1 MAALAAAKRRASL
14 PARPTSRFEQRLR
27 AQGMVRIAGVD
38 EVGRG
43 SLFGP
48 VVAAA
53 VILDPDRPIR
63 GLNDSKQLDSK
74 RRETLSER
82 IHERAL
88 AVSIAGVDSG
98 HIDRWNIYQATRRA
112 MLQAVLALDPPP
124 DCLLVDAM
132 KIELEIPQK
141 PVIGGDARS
150 FSIAAASIVA
160 KVARDGWMRH
170 WDEVYPQYGLASNK
184 GYSTPDHM
192 RALEQFGPTPLH
204 RHSFRPVAC
213 CAKFPGEL
221 PLEGT
226 LESLPL
232 FADLEML
239 EISRR

>member
-1 MAALAAAKRRASL
+1 MS
-14 PARPTSRFEQRLR
+14 
-27 AQGMVRIAGVD
+27 RIAGVD

-63 GLNDSKQLDSK
+63 GLNDSKQLDAE
-74 RRETLSER
+74 RREILSLR
-82 IHERAL
+82 IHERAS

-112 MLQAVLALDPPP
+112 MLQAVRALEPPP

-160 KVARDGWMRH
+160 KVVRDRWMKH
-170 WDEVYPQYGLASNK
+170 WDTVYPQYGLASNK
-184 GYSTPDHM
+184 GYSTPEHL

-204 RHSFRPVAC
+204 RQSFRPVAC
-213 CAKFPGEL
+213 CAKFPADL
-221 PLEGT
+221 PPESAWA
-226 LESLPL
+226 SLPL
-232 FADLEML
+232 LADLGVMETH
-239 EISRR
+239 R

>member
-1 MAALAAAKRRASL
+1 L
-14 PARPTSRFEQRLR
+14 
-27 AQGMVRIAGVD
+27 RIAGVD

-53 VILDPDRPIR
+53 VVLDSERPIR
-63 GLNDSKQLDSK
+63 GLNDSKQLDPE
-74 RRETLSER
+74 RRETLSRR

-98 HIDRWNIYQATRRA
+98 HIDRWNIYQATRQA
-112 MLQAVLALDPPP
+112 MLRAVLALEPPP

-160 KVARDGWMRH
+160 KVARDRWMRR

-184 GYSTPDHM
+184 GYSTPEHL

-213 CAKFPGEL
+213 CDKFPGEL
-221 PLEGT
+221 PPQST
-226 LESLPL
+226 LETLPL
-232 FADLEML
+232 FADLEAM
-239 EISRR
+239 EINR